1 MQASLENLFKQL
13 ISENFLVF
21 VDVNNF
27 LQNTYSEDC
36 FESRENFMRL
46 YRRDGNVESKRG
58 YVWIKDCPNVNTAFQ
73 AIYKHDCFVYKIRM
87 TSFDETKQEEHLNK
101 VCETATARGFTAFV
115 EQNFIVFPIDSRNL
129 NEATSREYAAFCS
142 LQPVDCSLCEKTF
155 KNEKSLERHCKLV
168 HSSRRNEPSE
178 SPVQCTLC
186 EQKVKNERG
195 LKRHCKLFHP
205 STPNESSQPLECS
218 LCKKKVKN
226 ERGLKRHCK
235 LFHSSELRVREE
247 I

>member
-46 YRRDGNVESKRG
+46 YRRDGDVESKRG
-58 YVWIKDCPNVNTAFQ
+58 YVWIKDCPNLNTAFQ

-101 VCETATARGFTAFV
+101 VCETATARGFTRSLFPSKRALRIPRTVYSVRTESEKRKRSQATLQTFSP
-115 EQNFIVFPIDSRNL
+115 EHTERILATARVFSVQKESEKRKGS
-129 NEATSREYAAFCS
+129 EATLQTFS
-142 LQPVDCSLCEKTF
+142 LF
-155 KNEKSLERHCKLV
+155 RA
-168 HSSRRNEPSE
+168 
-178 SPVQCTLC
+178 
-186 EQKVKNERG
+186 
-195 LKRHCKLFHP
+195 
-205 STPNESSQPLECS
+205 
-218 LCKKKVKN
+218 
-226 ERGLKRHCK
+226 
-235 LFHSSELRVREE
+235 
-247 I
+247 